1 MQARSASKEIRPFSL
16 LALRAFLRPPRKLAA
31 PPFPYPLLGL
41 ESLLKCGHSS
51 SAIPL
56 CKETDHGC
64 IPIFRRP
71 STVANYPASRAQP
84 WPPARP
90 RRGFFGR
97 LLLSLFLLVFV
108 GSILLN
114 LMLLGWAAM
123 NAAEGDSRIQ
133 EKYVSH
139 NRRADGKVA
148 VISVEGVILEAED
161 GFVKRQ
167 IDRVMDDK
175 NVKAVVLRV
184 DSPGGSVSGSD
195 YIYHHLRTMLE
206 KAEDSHG
213 REHGQHRG
221 QRRLLCVDGRRP
233 RAGHDFRRA
242 DRLHRLDRRDHSAL
256 RIGRPDGEDRHKDDS
271 IISNPLKGMG
281 GVARPMTKDKRHI
294 FQNLV
299 DESFTHFKDIVKS
312 GRSKF
317 DKDSAALDK
326 LATGQVFTA
335 EQAKKDGL
343 IDSLGFIEDAVD
355 QAIEL
360 AKLDKDEVRVVR
372 YKPEPTLANL
382 FMGGQSQGRA
392 ELDLRAIL
400 DITSPR
406 AYYLCTWLPAVAG
419 SRSSREHGRF
429 TRRPEGKER
438 GEGGEGGPDSLLSGW
453 RSPQERS

>member
-1 MQARSASKEIRPFSL
+1 MDVSPSSE
-16 LALRAFLRPPRKLAA
+16 
-31 PPFPYPLLGL
+31 
-41 ESLLKCGHSS
+41 GHPQSPI
-51 SAIPL
+51 IPQVVR
-56 CKETDHGC
+56 E
-64 IPIFRRP
+64 
-71 STVANYPASRAQP
+71 P

-139 NRRADGKVA
+139 NRRATDKVA

-206 KAEDSHG
+206 KRKIPMVVSMGSIAASGGYYVSMAVGHEPGTIFAEPTAFTGSIGVIIPHY
-213 REHGQHRG
+213 E
-221 QRRLLCVDGRRP
+221 L
-233 RAGHDFRRA
+233 AG
-242 DRLHRLDRRDHSAL
+242 LMEK
-256 RIGRPDGEDRHKDDS
+256 IGAKDDS
-271 IISNPLKGMG
+271 IMSNPLKGMG
-281 GVARPMTKDKRHI
+281 GVARPMTKDERHI

-355 QAIEL
+355 QAIKL

-400 DITSPR
+400 DMTSPR

-419 SRSSREHGRF
+419 SA
-429 TRRPEGKER
+429 K
-438 GEGGEGGPDSLLSGW
+438 
-453 RSPQERS
+453 Q